1 MARTHVILVN
11 LGTPAAP
18 TAEAVRAFLEEFLL
32 DPLVVDYPGW
42 FWRPILRRLV
52 LKSRPVRVA
61 ELYRSIW
68 HADGSPLE
76 VGTRKITAALAARLG
91 DDFRVTF
98 AYRYGEPSLRGA
110 LEAARDAEAE
120 RIVAISLFPQRTCST
135 TGSIDRALDEH
146 AAAAGVEARF
156 ERLAIEPDDPGYI
169 EALAARHAEAI
180 GGGPAPDRLLISF
193 HGIPSRYDRRE
204 RGLYRSDCARTAAA
218 LRAKLGLTEAIA
230 PLTYQSRFGP
240 EPWIKPP
247 TDRAI
252 EASAAGGD
260 RRLAVIAPGFLTDG
274 LETLEEL
281 GEQGAE
287 SFREAGGEALTL
299 VGAVEDHP
307 AWIAALASRLAD

>member
-1 MARTHVILVN
+1 MARTHVILIN

-42 FWRPILRRLV
+42 FWRPILQRLV
-52 LKSRPVRVA
+52 LKSRPERVA

-76 VGTRKITAALAARLG
+76 VGTRKMVRALATRLG

-110 LEAARDAEAE
+110 LETARDAGAA
-120 RIVAISLFPQRTCST
+120 RIVTISLFPQRTCST

-146 AAAAGVEARF
+146 AAAVGVADRL

-169 EALAARHAEAI
+169 EALALRHAEAI
-180 GGGPAPDRLLISF
+180 GDGPAPDRLLISF

-204 RGLYRSDCARTAAA
+204 QGLYRDDCRRTAVA
-218 LRAKLGLTEAIA
+218 LRARLGLDEVRA

-252 EASAAGGD
+252 EACAARGD

-281 GEQGAE
+281 GVQGAE
-287 SFREAGGEALTL
+287 SFRAAGGESLRLVSAVADHFALI
-299 VGAVEDHP
+299 D
-307 AWIAALASRLAD
+307 ALAARLAD